1 MRVRSRELERIAG
14 NVQDLESRFNIC
26 AIALLASGA
35 VEYPAPGFDPPYRV
49 MLLIAA
55 TDGWFHAARPEREAA
70 TDGLARLLRGAEGR
84 GARLLG
90 SFDDDLF
97 LSGQP
102 SSMPY
107 TIHILYDVD
116 DLALVVDLVHGLRTT
131 DLGRFLR
138 LEARIGRPLFVL
150 DR

>member
-1 MRVRSRELERIAG
+1 M
-14 NVQDLESRFNIC
+14 
-26 AIALLASGA
+26 
-35 VEYPAPGFDPPYRV
+35 EYRAPGFDPPYRV

-55 TDGWFHAARPEREAA
+55 TDGWFGAERSERETA
-70 TDGLARLLRGAEGR
+70 TDELARLLDETEKR
-84 GARLLG
+84 GARLLA

-102 SSMPY
+102 TPLPY

-116 DLALVVDLVHGLRTT
+116 DLALVVNLVHRLRTS
-131 DLGRFLR
+131 DLARFLR

>member
-1 MRVRSRELERIAG
+1 M
-14 NVQDLESRFNIC
+14 
-26 AIALLASGA
+26 
-35 VEYPAPGFDPPYRV
+35 EYPEPGFDPPYRV

-55 TDGWFHAARPEREAA
+55 TEGWFVADRAEREAA
-70 TDGLARLLRGAEGR
+70 TDELARLLSETEER
-84 GARLLG
+84 GARLLA

-102 SSMPY
+102 APLPY

-116 DLALVVDLVHGLRTT
+116 DLALVVGLVHRLRTSS
-131 DLGRFLR
+131 LARFLR
-138 LEARIGRPLFVL
+138 LFVL